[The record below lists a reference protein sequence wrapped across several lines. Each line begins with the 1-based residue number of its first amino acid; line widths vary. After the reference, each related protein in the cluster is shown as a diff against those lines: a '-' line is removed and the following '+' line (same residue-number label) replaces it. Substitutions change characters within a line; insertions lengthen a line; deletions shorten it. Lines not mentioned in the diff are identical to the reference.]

1 MSTLRLLASFVRVA
15 RRKDRIVQTRVFKVV
30 PRIPERLSALKKIA
44 YNLWWTWNPDA
55 VDLFRWIDGRIWEET
70 QHNPVLLLGRAE
82 QSRLE
87 ELASDNVYLSNLDD
101 VAGRLEDYLGRPT
114 WFDKSIERRPG
125 KLDKLLVAFFSMEF
139 GLHESLPIYSG
150 GLGVLAGDTLKSASE
165 LGLPL
170 VGVSLLY
177 RQGYFGQYLNS
188 DGWQQERY
196 FVNDYS
202 NTPVN
207 PVLGQDGRPVVITL
221 PLDGRD
227 ITAAVWM
234 VRVGRTSLYLLD
246 TDLPANS
253 PRDREITGHLY
264 GGDRDMRIRQEIV
277 LGIGGL
283 RALEA
288 IGRRPSVCHANEGHS
303 AFLVL
308 ERIRQLMGEGLTLNE
323 ARELAVAGNVF
334 TTHTPV
340 PAGNDEFSP
349 EMVGSY
355 LKPYLDALGLTL
367 DSFLDLGR
375 TGRTGDFSMTIF
387 ALKHSRFRNGVSRLH
402 GKVSRSIWKD
412 VWPGLP
418 EDEIPIDHV
427 TNGVHIDTWMSDE
440 MTRILNRYIGP
451 RWPSNPRDEACWRN
465 ISNIPDSELWRGHV
479 RLRERLVAY
488 VRERWRAQQSSM
500 GQHGHR
506 FSEIP
511 VLNPDVLTIGFAR
524 RFATY
529 KRATLLFRDPERLA
543 RLLNHPS
550 RPVQL
555 VFAGKAHPHDEGG
568 KEMIRQIA
576 HMSMKEGL
584 YGKLVYLE
592 DYSMDMARHFVQGVD
607 VWLNV
612 PRRPLEASGTSGM
625 KASMNGVLNCSV
637 PDGWWDE
644 AYTEE
649 IGWLVGRGESYD
661 DQETQ
666 DMVETKALY
675 DRIENVIAPMFY
687 DRQND
692 GLPRR
697 WITMMKD
704 SMKAI
709 CPVFNTN
716 RMLAEYS
723 DRYYIPAFEGW
734 DALASDSW
742 AGARELSSWKE
753 KVRGAWPSVRIERV
767 ESPDGEHPLTVGDQV
782 PVKVVLAAS
791 GLEPDDMSVEIHSGM
806 FMGEEGLDASRSDR
820 ISFQGNEDGFM
831 IFSGTFG
838 CTKSGTQGFTVR
850 VLPSHRRFGKII
862 EPGLVAWWV

>member
-1 MSTLRLLASFVRVA
+1 M
-15 RRKDRIVQTRVFKVV
+15 QTRVFKVV
-30 PRIPERLSALKKIA
+30 PRIPERLGALRNIA

-55 VDLFRWIDGRIWEET
+55 VDLFRWIDGRLWEET
-70 QHNPVLLLGRAE
+70 SHNPVLLLGRTE
-82 QSRLE
+82 QARLE
-87 ELASDNVYLSNLDD
+87 ELASDSVYLSNLDE
-101 VAGRLEDYLGRPT
+101 VARSLEDYLGRPT
-114 WFDKSIERRPG
+114 WFDRSFERRPG
-125 KLDKLLVAFFSMEF
+125 VLDNLLVAFFSMEF

-202 NTPVN
+202 NTPVS
-207 PVLGQDGRPVVITL
+207 PVLNSEAKQVVVTL

-227 ITAAVWM
+227 VSAAIWM
-234 VRVGRTSLYLLD
+234 VQVGRTTLYLLD
-246 TDLPANS
+246 TDLPSNE
-253 PRDREITGHLY
+253 PRDRQITGHLY
-264 GGDRDMRIRQEIV
+264 GGDRDMRIRQEII

-288 IGRRPSVCHANEGHS
+288 IGKRPSVCHANEGHS
-303 AFLVL
+303 AFLIL
-308 ERIRQLMGEGLTLNE
+308 ERIKQLMQEGLTLNE
-323 ARELAVAGNVF
+323 ARELAIAGNVF

-340 PAGNDEFSP
+340 PAGNDEFSS
-349 EMVGSY
+349 EMVETY
-355 LKPYLDALGLTL
+355 LKPYLDALGLSL
-367 DSFLDLGR
+367 GSFLDMGR
-375 TGRTGDFSMTIF
+375 IGPTGDFSMTIF
-387 ALKHSRFRNGVSRLH
+387 ALRHSKFRNGVSRLH

-418 EDEIPIDHV
+418 EDDIPIDHV
-427 TNGVHIDTWMSDE
+427 TNGVHIDTWISDE
-440 MTRILNRYIGP
+440 MARLLNRYIGP
-451 RWPSNPRDEACWRN
+451 RWPSNPRDETCWKY

-488 VRERWRAQQSSM
+488 VRERWRAQQNSM
-500 GQHGHR
+500 GQQGHR

-529 KRATLLFRDPERLA
+529 KRATLLLRDPERLA
-543 RLLNHPS
+543 SLLNDPD

-568 KEMIRQIA
+568 KEMIRQIV
-576 HMSMKEGL
+576 HQSMKEGF

-644 AYTEE
+644 AYTPE
-649 IGWLVGRGESYD
+649 IGWIVGRGESYD
-661 DQETQ
+661 DAETQ
-666 DMVETKALY
+666 DLVETKALY
-675 DRIENVIAPMFY
+675 DRIENVIAPLFY
-687 DRQND
+687 DRQDD

-697 WITMMKD
+697 WISMMKE
-704 SMKAI
+704 SMKVI
-709 CPVFNTN
+709 CPFFNTN

-723 DRYYIPAFEGW
+723 DRYYIQSCESW
-734 DALASDSW
+734 NALAADSW
-742 AGARELSSWKE
+742 AGARELSAWKE
-753 KVRGAWPSVRIERV
+753 KIRAAWRTVRVERV
-767 ESPDGEHPLTVGDQV
+767 ESPDEDRPLTVGDV
-782 PVKVVLAAS
+782 MPVRVVISAD
-791 GLEPDDMSVEIHSGM
+791 GLEPEDLAVELHAGR
-806 FMGEEGLDASRSDR
+806 FTGENGLDETSSDR
-820 ISFQGNEDGFM
+820 ISFHDREKGFLVY
-831 IFSGTFG
+831 SGSFK
-838 CTKSGTQGFTVR
+838 CSYSGTQGFTVR
-850 VLPSHRRFGKII
+850 VLPCHKRSGTII
-862 EPGLVAWWV
+862 EPGLVAWWM